1 MPVDE
6 QTRQRFLVA
15 LIVARS
21 VDDGEQM
28 RELLVDDFELVE
40 VSTRPEMAAYA
51 NADAERA
58 GSHPTVILVT
68 NCRTSTASR

>member
-1 MPVDE
+1 
-6 QTRQRFLVA
+6 
-15 LIVARS
+15 
-21 VDDGEQM
+21 M

-40 VSTRPEMAAYA
+40 VSTQPEMAAYA